1 MRAGPGARRSST
13 VLVAGL
19 VGVLVLAISTVIAHR
34 FDATSDR
41 ATEQLFT
48 SSTERATSAIH
59 SNTINIQVL
68 LHAIVSL
75 HERPDADETDL
86 RRLTGRAT
94 SAGPTSSL
102 PGVDQVDIF
111 VAGPDGPRVATNQ
124 TIGLSRNITDTVVPA
139 GSNLGEALERT
150 SANGLATFGGG
161 EVLAGAD
168 IVLVQRM
175 APDTDGWQR
184 WAGLV
189 MNRATLLERSLR
201 GSNLA
206 VTLRDATPFLTPFE
220 PIQVVDAGPSVRT
233 PAPDTAP
240 ADGLRHDDTLTI
252 ADRIVSLEYRTTPA
266 FQDQLPGTPAHLVLL
281 AGVLIAILAGWLVSN
296 QVRQR
301 AQAQAEA
308 WSSTEQLVEEQRRF
322 RSLAASSPVGIAYTD
337 LDGVVAYANTRLA
350 TIVEPGVDAD
360 EAEVEGHPLWRYLD
374 GAEATA
380 LQRLLTDP
388 AGSPERALRATLR
401 DGRVVQLRLAVIT
414 DDHHERIGWAV
425 TVEDITRSVRRQE
438 ELRREEHRHRELA
451 TRFAH
456 RAAHDA
462 LTELPNRSHLTEWIE
477 DRLSRGDGAQLGLL
491 FADLDGFKVV
501 NDSLGHQAGD
511 QLLTLVAERVRRV
524 VRPNDIA
531 ARLGG
536 DEFALVVGEVDDP
549 DDLERV
555 ADRLLDALERPFEVD
570 GRRVSIS
577 ASVGMTLAQ
586 PGRRARDLLR
596 DADLAMYEAKRERG
610 ARWRWFESTMHDRM
624 QERHDLENELRD
636 ALRWGGLSTAL
647 QPAVDLA
654 TGRDVFVEALARWHH
669 PRLGQVPPSA
679 FIPVIEEIG
688 LIGRLGRTMLQQS
701 ATQAADWHDAE
712 VGLSVNVTAAEV
724 VETGAAG
731 RLAETLADCGLPPH
745 RLVLELTETEL
756 ANDDPLIPAGLAAI
770 RALGVRVAIDDFGT
784 GRSSLAKLRELPVD
798 ILKIDRAFVRDIDR
812 SSRDRAFVEA
822 IVRLAGTLDLV
833 TVAEGIESEAQLT
846 TLRSIGCDLGQ
857 GYHLARPM
865 PPTELAAR
873 LGASGTPT
881 SPAAAE
887 ATPLASA

>member
-1 MRAGPGARRSST
+1 MSAGPGARRAST
-13 VLVAGL
+13 ALVAGL
-19 VGVLVLAISTVIAHR
+19 VGLLILAISTVIAHR
-34 FDATSDR
+34 FDATSER
-41 ATEQLFT
+41 ALEQLFA
-48 SSTERATSAIH
+48 SSTERATSAVH

-75 HERPDADETDL
+75 HERPDADATDL

-102 PGVDQVDIF
+102 PGVEQVVIF
-111 VAGPDGPRVATNQ
+111 VDGPDGPHVATSQ
-124 TIGLSRNITDTVVPA
+124 TIGLSRNINGTLVPP
-139 GSNLGEALERT
+139 GSDLGDALART
-150 SANGLATFGGG
+150 GANGLATFGGG
-161 EVLAGAD
+161 NVLAGAD

-175 APDTDGWQR
+175 PPDGQGRQR

-189 MNRATLLERSLR
+189 MDRSVLLGRSLR

-206 VTLRDATPFLTPFE
+206 VTLRDATPHLTPFN
-220 PIQVVDAGPSVRT
+220 PIEVIDVDPSLPAAERSNAPVV
-233 PAPDTAP
+233 
-240 ADGLRHDDTLTI
+240 GLRHDDTLTI
-252 ADRIVSLEYRTTPA
+252 ADRIVTLEYQTTEA
-266 FQDQLPGTPAHLVLL
+266 FQAQLPGTPAHLVLL
-281 AGVLIAILAGWLVSN
+281 AGALVALMAGWLVSN
-296 QVRQR
+296 QARRR

-337 LDGVVAYANTRLA
+337 LDGTVAYANTRLA
-350 TIVEPGVDAD
+350 TIVEPGVVPE

-388 AGSPERALRATLR
+388 AGSPERAFRATLR

-414 DDHHERIGWAV
+414 DDHQERIGWAV

-462 LTELPNRSHLTEWIE
+462 LTELPNRTHITEWIE
-477 DRLSRGDGAQLGLL
+477 DRLGRGGAPELGLL

-511 QLLTLVAERVRRV
+511 QLLKLVAERVRRV

-536 DEFALVVGEVDDP
+536 DEFAIVVGEVDSP

-586 PGRRARDLLR
+586 PGRTARDLLR

-610 ARWRWFESTMHDRM
+610 ARWRWYESTMHDRM

-688 LIGRLGRTMLQQS
+688 LIGRLGRTMLHQS
-701 ATQAADWHDAE
+701 ATHAAAWHDPR

-724 VETGAAG
+724 VETDAAS
-731 RLAETLADCGLPPH
+731 RLAETLAECGLPPE
-745 RLVLELTETEL
+745 RLVLELTETDL
-756 ANDDPLIPAGLAAI
+756 ASDDPLIPEGLAAI
-770 RALGVRVAIDDFGT
+770 RAAGVRVAIDDFGT

-812 SSRDRAFVEA
+812 SPRDRAFVEA

-833 TVAEGIESEAQLT
+833 TVAEGIETEAQLA

-865 PPTELAAR
+865 APAAMAAR
-873 LGASGTPT
+873 LQTPDPSAT
-881 SPAAAE
+881 SDPAAAR
-887 ATPLASA
+887 LASA

>member
-1 MRAGPGARRSST
+1 MGAGPRTRRAST
-13 VLVAGL
+13 ALVAGL
-19 VGVLVLAISTVIAHR
+19 VAIVILAISTVIAHR
-34 FDATSDR
+34 FDATSDQ
-41 ATEQLFT
+41 ALEQLFA
-48 SSTERATSAIH
+48 SSTERASSAVYG
-59 SNTINIQVL
+59 NTINMQVL

-94 SAGPTSSL
+94 AAGPTSSL
-102 PGVDQVDIF
+102 PGVELIAIF
-111 VAGPDGPRVATNQ
+111 VDGPEGPEVAASQ
-124 TIGLSRNITDTVVPA
+124 TIGLSRNIIGTPIPA
-139 GSNLGEALERT
+139 DSSLGAALERT
-150 SANGLATFGGG
+150 DATGLATFGGG
-161 EVLAGAD
+161 TLLADAD

-175 APDTDGWQR
+175 APDDQGQRR
-184 WAGLV
+184 WAGMV
-189 MNRATLLERSLR
+189 IDRTALLERSLR

-206 VTLRDATPFLTPFE
+206 VTLRDATPNSAHFDPVEVIDTDLSAPVDE
-220 PIQVVDAGPSVRT
+220 RGNRVVA
-233 PAPDTAP
+233 
-240 ADGLRHDDTLTI
+240 GLRRDDVLTI
-252 ADRIVSLEYRTTPA
+252 ADRIVALEFQTTDA
-266 FQDQLPGTPAHLVLL
+266 FRAQLPGTPAHLVLL
-281 AGVLIAILAGWLVSN
+281 AGALVALMAGWLVYD
-296 QVRQR
+296 QAKQR

-308 WSSTEQLVEEQRRF
+308 LSSTEQLQEEQRRF

-337 LDGVVAYANTRLA
+337 LDGHVAYANTRLA
-350 TIVEPGVDAD
+350 TIVEPGVDPDDAD
-360 EAEVEGHPLWRYLD
+360 VEGHPLWRYLD

-414 DDHHERIGWAV
+414 DDHQVRIGWAV

-451 TRFAH
+451 SRFAH

-462 LTELPNRSHLTEWIE
+462 LTELPNRTHLTEWIE
-477 DRLSRGDGAQLGLL
+477 ERLRRGEAAELGLL

-536 DEFALVVGEVDDP
+536 DEFALVVGSVRAPE
-549 DDLERV
+549 DLERV

-586 PGRRARDLLR
+586 SGRTASDLLR

-610 ARWRWFESTMHDRM
+610 ARWRWYESTMHDQM

-636 ALRWGGLSTAL
+636 ALRWGGVSNAF
-647 QPAVDLA
+647 QPAVDLV
-654 TGRDVFVEALARWHH
+654 TGRDVFVEALARWSH
-669 PRLGQVPPSA
+669 PRLGQVPPGV
-679 FIPVIEEIG
+679 FIPVLEEIG
-688 LIGRLGRTMLQQS
+688 LIGRLGRTMLQQ
-701 ATQAADWHDAE
+701 AAGHAASWHDPG

-724 VETGAAG
+724 VEVDAAE
-731 RLAETLADCGLPPH
+731 RLAATLAACDLPAQ
-745 RLVLELTETEL
+745 RLVLELTETDL
-756 ANDDPLIPAGLAAI
+756 ASDDPLIPAGLASI
-770 RALGVRVAIDDFGT
+770 RSLGVRVAIDDFGT

-812 SSRDRAFVEA
+812 SPRDRAFVEA

-833 TVAEGIESEAQLT
+833 TVAEGIETEAQLT
-846 TLRSIGCDLGQ
+846 TLRTIGCDLGQ

-865 PPTELAAR
+865 PPAAMASR
-873 LGASGTPT
+873 LTTPT
-881 SPAAAE
+881 PATVA
-887 ATPLASA
+887 